1 VGLNIEE
8 AVVMRVKTLISSFF
22 LPVLLMGMAQAAPII
37 NSQEYK
43 ILLDPARFT
52 GTEKQ
57 VKAQASEFLVDFS
70 AELKRQGLTADVDKT
85 FIADK
90 VRTVSFYDT
99 PGTCKLKAE
108 NYVARE
114 RTQVK
119 SGKREVM
126 MKRRTDTLAEL
137 EGITLTGSYP
147 EASTKVEA
155 DIIPGKVV
163 YSIST
168 KQTVGN
174 ETLDSIAALDKLFP
188 DLQQN
193 FKQTGELAKV
203 GGLTVTDRSFGG
215 PEVKLGDQ
223 QFDFDMSIWYMNDDA
238 KPVIVELS
246 YKITEPTGQFSPLS
260 VQNADK
266 IMNTIFGMNKWA
278 APKSLMKTA
287 WVYQYQADFCK

>member
-1 VGLNIEE
+1 
-8 AVVMRVKTLISSFF
+8 MRVKTLISSFF
-22 LPVLLMGMAQAAPII
+22 LPVLLIGMVQAEPII

-43 ILLDPARFT
+43 VLLEPTRFT
-52 GTEKQ
+52 GNENK
-57 VKAQASEFLVDFS
+57 VKTQANEFLIDFS
-70 AELKRQGLTADVDKT
+70 AELKKQGLTADVDKT

-99 PGTCKLKAE
+99 PGTCKLKSE

-126 MKRRTDTLAEL
+126 IKRRTDTLAEL
-137 EGITLTGSYP
+137 EGINLTGSYP

-174 ETLDSIAALDKLFP
+174 ENIDSIAALDKLFP
-188 DLQQN
+188 GLQQN

-203 GGLTVTDRSFGG
+203 SGLTVTDRSFGG

-223 QFDFDMSIWYMNDDA
+223 QFDFDISIWYVNDDA
-238 KPVIVELS
+238 RPVIVELS
-246 YKITEPTGQFSPLS
+246 YKITELTGQFSSVS

-266 IMNTIFGMNKWA
+266 IMNTIFGMRKWA
-278 APKSLMKTA
+278 LPKSLMKTA
-287 WVYQYQADFCK
+287 WVYHYQPDFCN